1 MTIQSMA
8 RTDAFH
14 LTVEGGVARLVLD
27 RPPVNAIGAN
37 WLRQFH
43 GRLDALAARDGYAE
57 ELIQSRRLYA
67 SDATRARVGA
77 FLAGTP
83 L

>member
-14 LTVEGGVARLVLD
+14 LTVEGGIARLVLD

-43 GRLDALAARDGYAE
+43 GRLDALA
-57 ELIQSRRLYA
+57 
-67 SDATRARVGA
+67 TRARVGA

>member
-14 LTVEGGVARLVLD
+14 LTVEGGVAR
-27 RPPVNAIGAN
+27 
-37 WLRQFH
+37 
-43 GRLDALAARDGYAE
+43 
-57 ELIQSRRLYA
+57 
-67 SDATRARVGA
+67 VGA